1 MKEDISILERLKKEK
16 IGARREGRAK
26 LIEEKYGVKSKGFT
40 TVIEEL

>member
-16 IGARREGRAK
+16 IGAHREGKAK
-26 LIEEKYGVKSKGFT
+26 LIEKKYGVKSKGFT